1 MAADPQPVPPT
12 APQSIPQSVPESV
25 SQPAPATEGA
35 CGRPTSLTQLFLV
48 FSGLA
53 LRGFGGVLPWAQR
66 VLVEERQWLTRE
78 EFLETLAFGQLLPGP
93 NVCNVAIMVGDRWFG
108 WRGAV
113 TALAGMLAAPL
124 ALVLMAISLY
134 GQVADEP
141 LFRHALAGMGAVAGG
156 LFMATAVKLAL
167 GARRQWRWLGFGL
180 LAFLGLA
187 AFRIPMAVLMLG
199 LAPVAVG
206 AAAWSQRR
214 QARIAAAQAPST
226 VSSTRRPAAEDEESS

>member
-1 MAADPQPVPPT
+1 MAADPQPVRPT
-12 APQSIPQSVPESV
+12 DPASARPSAPAPQ
-25 SQPAPATEGA
+25 EGGA
-35 CGRPTSLTQLFLV
+35 RPTSLTQLFLV

-113 TALAGMLAAPL
+113 TALSGMLAAPL
-124 ALVLMAISLY
+124 ALVLIAISLY

-141 LFRHALAGMGAVAGG
+141 LLRQALVGMGAVAGG

-180 LAFLGLA
+180 LAFMGLA
-187 AFRIPMAVLMLG
+187 VFRIPMAALMLG

-206 AAAWSQRR
+206 AAVWSRR
-214 QARIAAAQAPST
+214 RHAQGG
-226 VSSTRRPAAEDEESS
+226 SSPDREAS